1 MLIIYNRNNTW
12 QLIWVHSFF
21 KYIPPLVHLLVMLGL
36 TEAKMIN
43 AIFGGQKSDFL
54 LRLGCYKTLNTFLN
68 ILIFSFNISSG
79 TQNMRWF
86 WNQSIAHEAKCWMK
100 ISHLDQ
106 TWVPASKYFFGVCDE
121 NNTYSMNKVWWTKL
135 HLLGLWNFKLPKLIA
150 CLISASFL
158 VLRSPYTM
166 QIQCRSNIF
175 LKGQYM
181 QWT

>member
-36 TEAKMIN
+36 TKAKVIN

-106 TWVPASKYFFGVCDE
+106 TWVPASKYFFWVCDE

-175 LKGQYM
+175 LKGQ
-181 QWT
+181 